1 MILYIFE
8 CIPNDRPMIFLFS
21 IIISLL
27 LLYLFKGD
35 NNVHHFYVKTHTILK
50 FRGWRRNWIGRPLV
64 VAGMAD
70 EFRWRLGRACAGY
83 PNISPSSVNVY
94 TLQLLISTAGGN
106 DSKQGKLKANQVG
119 SITYICYSI
128 F

>member
-1 MILYIFE
+1 MY
-8 CIPNDRPMIFLFS
+8 
-21 IIISLL
+21 
-27 LLYLFKGD
+27 
-35 NNVHHFYVKTHTILK
+35 TILK
-50 FRGWRRNWIGRPLV
+50 FRGWRRNWIGRPLE

-119 SITYICYSI
+119 KYVLSSVVLPKFICLEVS
-128 F
+128 

>member
-1 MILYIFE
+1 
-8 CIPNDRPMIFLFS
+8 
-21 IIISLL
+21 
-27 LLYLFKGD
+27 
-35 NNVHHFYVKTHTILK
+35 
-50 FRGWRRNWIGRPLV
+50 
-64 VAGMAD
+64 MAD

-119 SITYICYSI
+119 KLEII
-128 F
+128 FPSNHNIHKSLHGSRVLA